1 MKRRE
6 LLMLVASSGTVF
18 APPLLN
24 SDEQTLD
31 YIVDSDTADP
41 NEAGPKMEEDAGTI
55 ELTVELY

>member
-1 MKRRE
+1 
-6 LLMLVASSGTVF
+6 MLVASSGTVF